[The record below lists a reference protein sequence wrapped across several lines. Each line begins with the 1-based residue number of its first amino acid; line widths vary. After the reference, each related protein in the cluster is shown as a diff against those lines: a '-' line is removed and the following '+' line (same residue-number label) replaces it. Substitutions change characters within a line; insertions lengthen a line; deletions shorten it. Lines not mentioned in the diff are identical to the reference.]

1 MIETLKKY
9 DLIYNLNHSHGQE
22 NCSEVFRLTDRVSS
36 LILSAPHATASF
48 TNKHEKRADL
58 FTGALTQYLGETEN
72 VSTIIRQ
79 KFTPYKCLISDYVT
93 EQNLQEHY
101 FLDIHGFNQDIDY
114 DICLGTAEY
123 EATNYPYLD
132 KIIEAAEKYHLKYI
146 INHPDYTE
154 KVGLIGR
161 FQQKFG
167 KPNVIQI
174 EFQKYLRDFYN
185 HTDMVENVTVP
196 FMRDMIKT
204 YKKSPND

>member
-9 DLIYNLNHSHGQE
+9 DLIYNQNHSHGQD
-22 NCSEVFRLTDRVSS
+22 NCSEVFLLTDRSSS
-36 LILSAPHATASF
+36 LILSASHATASF

-79 KFTPYKCLISDYVT
+79 KFTPYKCLISDYVA

-146 INHPDYTE
+146 VNHPDYMG
-154 KVGLIGR
+154 KVGLVGR
-161 FQQKFG
+161 FQEKFG
-167 KPNVIQI
+167 KPNVIQL
-174 EFQKYLRDFYN
+174 ELKKYLRDFYN
-185 HTDMVENVTVP
+185 YPETVEKKTIP
-196 FMRDMIKT
+196 FLKEVVAS
-204 YKKSPND
+204 YKQN